1 MTANALVWL
10 RNDLRLADNPALQ
23 AAVKLDGKITAL
35 YVHETNP
42 HLRAPGGAVLWWLE
56 QSLSSLEKSLNE
68 RNVELLV
75 ARGEALDI
83 IEKLIEENSFDTVF
97 WNRRYAPQ
105 ERYVDAIVKS
115 TLKDKGLT
123 VESFAGNLLAE
134 PWEIKTGSG
143 GPYQVFTP
151 YAKTLRQQG
160 VNRPLSSSDWKA
172 EQSTIKQKPAR
183 EAYKQP
189 FWTKKMNGLWE
200 IGEAAA
206 IDQLYHFFDETIR
219 NYAGDRDRP
228 DVEGTSKLS
237 PHLRFGEI
245 SPRQAWYATLSLMDE
260 HPNTR
265 TGGEKFLSELIWR
278 DFHYH
283 QLYYR
288 PDIAE
293 NDMHDT
299 LADIQWQRNPQAFE
313 AWKKGNTG
321 APMIDAGMRQLWATG
336 WMHNRVRMLVA
347 SVLSK
352 NMQIDWRDG
361 EKWFWDTLVD
371 ADIASNPGSW
381 QWVAGCGMD
390 AAPYFRVFNPVLQGD
405 KFDTGGGY
413 VREWVPE
420 IAALPDRWIHK
431 PYAAPEDVLR
441 KAGIV
446 LGQTYPLP
454 VFKAPK
460 AGK

>member
-1 MTANALVWL
+1 MTAKALVWL
-10 RNDLRLADNPALQ
+10 RNDLRIADNPALH
-23 AAVKLDGKITAL
+23 AAIKLGGTITAL
-35 YVHETNP
+35 FVHETNP
-42 HLRAPGGAVLWWLE
+42 QLRAPGGASRWWLE
-56 QSLSSLEKSLNE
+56 QSLNVLEKSLNYC
-68 RNVELLV
+68 NVELIV
-75 ARGEALDI
+75 AHGEASSI
-83 IEKLIEENSFDTVF
+83 IGQLVDENSFDTIF
-97 WNRRYAPQ
+97 WNRRYAPA
-105 ERYVDAIVKS
+105 ERKVDALIKS
-115 TLKDKGLT
+115 SLKDKGLH

-134 PWEIKTGSG
+134 PWDIKTGSG

-151 YAKTLRQQG
+151 YAKALRQHG
-160 VNRPLSSSDWKA
+160 VSRPLPSQ
-172 EQSTIKQKPAR
+172 EGRVETSTVKHKPKR
-183 EAYKQP
+183 EAYRQAL
-189 FWTKKMNGLWE
+189 WSKKLNGLWK

-206 IDQLYHFFDETIR
+206 IDQLYYFLETTIH

-237 PHLRFGEI
+237 PHFRFGEL
-245 SPRQAWYATLSLMDE
+245 SPREAWHATLSRMDQD
-260 HPNTR
+260 HTAR
-265 TGGEKFLSELIWR
+265 AGGEKFLSELIWR

-293 NDMHDT
+293 NDMRDT
-299 LADIQWQRNPQAFE
+299 LADVRWRCDPE
-313 AWKKGNTG
+313 AIDSWKKGKTG
-321 APMIDAGMRQLWATG
+321 IPMIDAGMRQLWATG

-352 NMQIDWRDG
+352 NMQTDWRVG

-405 KFDTGGGY
+405 KFDTHGIY
-413 VREWVPE
+413 VRKWVPE

-431 PYAAPEDVLR
+431 PFVAPEEVLR
-441 KAGIV
+441 EAGIV
-446 LGQTYPLP
+446 LGKTYPLP
-454 VFKAPK
+454 IITAPK
-460 AGK
+460 AC